1 MFKKREIPVYIFTG
15 FLESGKTSFI
25 EETMKEG
32 QFEEG
37 GKKALIVCEEGEV
50 EISDEL
56 LKKNKFKVYNFENE
70 EDVNLK
76 AFEKIERDLKPDTV
90 IVEWNGTWDQNN
102 LIEALPDQWL
112 IGETIALVDASTYQA
127 YLSNMKMMMINQFQ
141 YADLICF
148 NRCTE
153 DMDLASY
160 KRTSRAKNR
169 RAQVIF
175 EMTDGQINN
184 DVKEE
189 LPYDINASVI
199 EVEDDDFGIWYMDCF
214 DNVEKYKGK
223 VFKFKGVVYKPKKA
237 KEDVFVPGRFAM
249 TCCAADIQFV
259 GFPCKYEGVSE
270 LKEKQVVTV
279 TAELDSAFSK
289 TYGQEA
295 PVLRAKTIEPAEA
308 PKEEVVYFG

>member
-1 MFKKREIPVYIFTG
+1 MFKKREVPVYIFTG

-25 EETMKEG
+25 EETLKEG

-50 EISDEL
+50 EISEEL
-56 LKKNKFKVYNFENE
+56 LEKSKFKVYNFENE
-70 EDVNLK
+70 EDVTPEVL
-76 AFEKIERDLKPDTV
+76 AKIERYLKPHTV

-102 LIEALPDQWL
+102 LIEALPDAWL
-112 IGETIALVDASTYQA
+112 IGETITTVDATTYQT
-127 YLSNMKMMMINQFQ
+127 YLDNMKMMMINQFQ
-141 YADLICF
+141 YSDLICF
-148 NRCTE
+148 NRCSE
-153 DMDLASY
+153 EMDLASY

-175 EMTDGQINN
+175 EMNDGQINN
-184 DVKEE
+184 NVKEE
-189 LPYDINASVI
+189 LPYDITAPVI
-199 EVEDDDFGIWYMDCF
+199 EIADDDYGIWYMDCF
-214 DNVEKYKGK
+214 DNVENYRGK

-259 GFPCKYEGVSE
+259 GFPCKFDGVKD
-270 LKEKQVVTV
+270 LKEKQVVYV
-279 TAELDSAFSK
+279 TAEMDSAFSK
-289 TYGQEA
+289 SYGQEA
-295 PVLRAKTIEPAEA
+295 PVLKARSIEPAEA

>member
-1 MFKKREIPVYIFTG
+1 MFKKREVPVYIFTG

-25 EETMKEG
+25 EETLKEG
-32 QFEEG
+32 QFEQG
-37 GKKALIVCEEGEV
+37 GKKAMIVCEEGEV
-50 EISDEL
+50 ELDEEL
-56 LKKNKFKVYNFENE
+56 LEKNKFRLFTFENE
-70 EDVNLK
+70 EDLTLDALK
-76 AFEKIERDLKPDTV
+76 KIERDMKPETV

-102 LIEALPDQWL
+102 LIEALPDEWL
-112 IGETIALVDASTYQA
+112 IGETITTVDAGTYPT
-127 YLSNMKMMMINQFQ
+127 YLANMKMMMINQFQ

-153 DMDLASY
+153 DMDLASF

-184 DVKEE
+184 NVKEE
-189 LPYDINASVI
+189 LPYDITAPVI

-214 DNVEKYKGK
+214 DNVENYRGK

-237 KEDVFVPGRFAM
+237 KDDIFVPGRFAM

-259 GFPCKYEGVSE
+259 GFPCKYEGAAD
-270 LKEKQVVTV
+270 LQEKQVVMV
-279 TAELDSAFSK
+279 TAELDSAYSK

-295 PVLRAKTIEPAEA
+295 PILKVRSLEKAEA
-308 PKEEVVYFG
+308 PTEEVVYFG